1 MKKWTLGLYIALAT
15 CVLAGGTV
23 TAATIGTESD
33 PLVSKSYVDSKIGE
47 VLALINGTGGTGAG
61 SAANTDEIV
70 AQVLAQIN
78 EGDATGG
85 SVAVN
90 GYVPV
95 SVKVGQ
101 TIYGSEGTELIL
113 RAGKGQAV
121 INGVDGLVDI
131 TTGGELLNGGKAV
144 KNHLLIV
151 PRDDGRGIKVTEAAW
166 FLVKG
171 GYEIK

>member
-1 MKKWTLGLYIALAT
+1 MKKWALGLYIALAT

-23 TAATIGTESD
+23 FAAAIGTESD

-47 VLALINGTGGTGAG
+47 VLALINGTGGTAAG
-61 SAANTDEIV
+61 TANTDEIV
-70 AQVLAQIN
+70 SQVLAKLN

-85 SVAVN
+85 SVPVES
-90 GYVPV
+90 YVPV
-95 SVKVGQ
+95 NVKVGQ
-101 TIYGSEGTELIL
+101 TIYGGEGTELVL

-131 TTGGELLNGGKAV
+131 TTGGELKNGGTAV
-144 KNHLLIV
+144 KNHLLVV
-151 PRDDGRGIKVTEAAW
+151 PRDDGRGIKVTEEAW